1 MSAKTNQRENTA
13 TEERELYDNAWVVA
27 PGVWRLKDLFVNM
40 FVIQHQE
47 TRDWVLVDAG
57 LRTSADKIRKLVTH
71 VIGSAH
77 IRPAAIV
84 MTHAHFDHRGAL
96 EELAGEWQV
105 PVYAHH
111 QEQPYLNGTASYPP
125 PDPAVGGG
133 AMAVLSFTYPKYPI
147 DISERLYELPDDGSV
162 PGLPGWR
169 WIHTPGH
176 TPGHVSFWRESDG
189 VLIAGDACVTTVQ
202 ESLISVMTQAKFMSG
217 PPKYFTPD
225 WGAAAR
231 SVRELAALEPSV
243 ITTGHGQSMYGTEAS
258 KALTKLS
265 KDFWQRGMPATGR
278 YVKEPALF
286 DVDGVPSYIP
296 KPKGIMLKRIL
307 TAAAIMAVGYIIVRQ
322 TRHSPGLWGKVQRGI
337 GKKIMGSSWVA
348 LGAAAPASS
357 TAPTIPI
364 IPAL

>member
-40 FVIQHQE
+40 FIIQHQD
-47 TRDWVLVDAG
+47 TLDWVLVDAG
-57 LRTSADKIRKLVTH
+57 LKTSADKIRKLAAY
-71 VIGSAH
+71 VIGSN
-77 IRPAAIV
+77 IRPVAIV

-96 EELAGEWQV
+96 EELAAEWQV

-111 QEQPYLNGTASYPP
+111 QERPYLNGSASYPP

-133 AMAVLSFTYPKYPI
+133 AMAVLSFVYPKYPI
-147 DISERLYELPDDGSV
+147 DISDYLYELPLDGSI
-162 PGLPGWR
+162 PKLPGWK

-176 TPGHVSFWRESDG
+176 TPGHISLWRERDG

-202 ESLISVMTQAKFMSG
+202 ESLISVVTQAKFMSG

-231 SVRELAALEPSV
+231 SVRELAALQPSV
-243 ITTGHGQSMYGTEAS
+243 ITTGHGQSMYGLEAS

-286 DVDGVPSYIP
+286 DVDGVPSFIP

-322 TRHSPGLWGKVQRGI
+322 TRHSPGVWGKVQRGI

-357 TAPTIPI
+357 TAPTIPL
-364 IPAL
+364 IPAI